1 MTSHKGESGYGF
13 GLKDFGHT
21 NTIFGLDVEVSNFV
35 GVIIKF
41 NLVIEF

>member
-1 MTSHKGESGYGF
+1 MTSHKSKSGRGF

-21 NTIFGLDVEVSNFV
+21 DTVFGLNVEIGDFVS
-35 GVIIKF
+35 VIIKF